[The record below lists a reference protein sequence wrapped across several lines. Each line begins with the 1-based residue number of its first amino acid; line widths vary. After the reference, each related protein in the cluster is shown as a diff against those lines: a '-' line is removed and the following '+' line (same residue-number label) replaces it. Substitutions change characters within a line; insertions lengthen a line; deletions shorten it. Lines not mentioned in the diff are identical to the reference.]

1 MELWERADNYMGPD
15 FSDYFLLYSTCRDSE
30 VMERANYEAIKSE
43 FKAKDFK
50 LKKGVTVE
58 GASHWAVGWV
68 EYILIHKDN
77 KRLVELGHKIREAL
91 DEYPVYDDTLY
102 YEMENEERLEAFK
115 DFGEQETLKTLVK
128 VGLRPYQIKFL
139 QEKELIQSIFLDACE
154 YYGENY
160 AGVDG
165 VKDGLKETLENSG
178 QYNNALETWEAIKL
192 PIRFSF
198 ISDLDFEENQRAIK
212 RKKEILDDIPF

>member
-30 VMERANYEAIKSE
+30 VMNRANYEAIKSE
-43 FKAKDFK
+43 FKARDFK
-50 LKKGVTVE
+50 LKKGVIIE

-91 DEYPVYDDTLY
+91 DDYPVYDECLY
-102 YEMENEERLEAFK
+102 SDMEHQERVETFK
-115 DFGEQETLKTLVK
+115 DFGEQATLETLAEI
-128 VGLRPYQIKFL
+128 GLKPYQIKFL
-139 QEKELIQSIFLDACE
+139 ENKEIIQDIFHYSCS

-165 VKDGLKETLENSG
+165 IKYGLKEALMDLG
-178 QYNNALETWEAIKL
+178 QYNNDLGRWEPIKL
-192 PIRFSF
+192 PVRFSF
-198 ISDLDFEENQRAIK
+198 IA
-212 RKKEILDDIPF
+212 

>member
-1 MELWERADNYMGPD
+1 MMELWERADNYMGPD

-30 VMERANYEAIKSE
+30 VMNRANYEAIKSE

-50 LKKGVTVE
+50 LKKGVIIE

-68 EYILIHKDN
+68 EYILIHKGN

-91 DEYPVYDDTLY
+91 DDYPVYDDSLF
-102 YEMENEERLEAFK
+102 YEMAHQERVEAFK
-115 DFGEQETLKTLVK
+115 DFGEQETLETLTEI
-128 VGLRPYQIKFL
+128 GLKPYQIKFL
-139 QEKELIQSIFLDACE
+139 EDKEIIQDIFINSCY

-165 VKDGLKETLENSG
+165 VKDGLKEALSDLG
-178 QYNNALETWEAIKL
+178 QYNNALETWEPIKL
-192 PIRFSF
+192 PVRFSF
-198 ISDLDFEENQRAIK
+198 IA
-212 RKKEILDDIPF
+212 